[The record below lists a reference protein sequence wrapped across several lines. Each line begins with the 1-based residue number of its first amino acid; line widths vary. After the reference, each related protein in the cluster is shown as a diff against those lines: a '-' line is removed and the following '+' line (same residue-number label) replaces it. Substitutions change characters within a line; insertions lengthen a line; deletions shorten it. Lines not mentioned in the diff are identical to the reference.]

1 MSRTRLPLAA
11 LSLVSVSALALSA
24 CSQSSDASTKASG
37 DTAASAKAAT
47 GKKPAPFAS
56 GAVKV
61 ALVRQSG
68 AGDYFEQWG
77 NGAKAQAKAL
87 GIDLTVYD
95 AQADNA
101 KQATD
106 LSSAINSGAKAIIV
120 DHGFPATIQPEI
132 DEAVKKGIKVVVYDV
147 ETATKGVVTT
157 RQNDASMA
165 QAVLDVMAKT
175 LGKDAKVGYVNV
187 AGYAAL
193 DKRDSVWKTEVTAQG
208 WKQAFKVGK
217 VTDSTATD
225 NVPLVSAALTQN
237 SDVTGVF
244 APYDEL
250 AKGTVLA
257 VQNKK
262 LQDRIKVFG
271 ADVSNADIQQ
281 MTAADSPWVA
291 TAGTDP
297 SAVGAAVVRT
307 TALELAGQLGKT
319 TVEFP
324 AVAITQDFLREK
336 KIANMDQLRAALP
349 ALNLSQV
356 STADWIANVAH

>member
-1 MSRTRLPLAA
+1 MSRSARLPFAAISLASASVLLAA
-11 LSLVSVSALALSA
+11 G
-24 CSQSSDASTKASG
+24 CSQSSSVTGGTA
-37 DTAASAKAAT
+37 DTAASASAAT
-47 GKKPAPFAS
+47 GTKPAPFS
-56 GAVKV
+56 KGTVKV

-77 NGAKAQAKAL
+77 NGAKAQAKAA

-106 LSSAINSGAKAIIV
+106 LSSAINSGAKAIII
-120 DHGFPATIQPEI
+120 DHGFPATIQPQI
-132 DEAVKKGIKVVVYDV
+132 DKAVKQGIKVVVYDV
-147 ETATKGVVTT
+147 DQTNSKVISTE
-157 RQNDASMA
+157 QDDASMA
-165 QAVLDVMAKT
+165 SAVLDVMAKD
-175 LGKDAKVGYVNV
+175 LGKNAKVGYVNV

-193 DKRDSVWKTEVTAQG
+193 DKRDSVWKKAVESNG
-208 WKQAFKVGK
+208 WTQEFKVGK

-225 NVPLVSAALTQN
+225 NVPLVSAALTQH

-250 AKGTVLA
+250 AKGTLLA

-262 LQDRIKVFG
+262 LASKVKVFG
-271 ADVSNADIQQ
+271 ADISNADIQAI
-281 MTAADSPWVA
+281 TADNSPWVA

-307 TALELAGQLGKT
+307 AALELAGQLNKT
-319 TVEFP
+319 SVEFP
-324 AVAITQDFLREK
+324 AVAITREFLVSK
-336 KIANMDQLRAALP
+336 KIKNMDELRAALP
-349 ALNLSQV
+349 ALNLSKV

>member
-11 LSLVSVSALALSA
+11 LSLASVSALALSG
-24 CSQSSDASTKASG
+24 CSQSSDASTKTSG
-37 DTAASAKAAT
+37 DTAASARAAT

-165 QAVLDVMAKT
+165 QAVLDVMAKS
-175 LGKDAKVGYVNV
+175 LGKNAKVGYVNV

-193 DKRDSVWKTEVTAQG
+193 DKRDSVWKTEVTSQG
-208 WKQAFKVGK
+208 WRQAFKVGK

-262 LQDRIKVFG
+262 LQDKIKVFG

-281 MTAADSPWVA
+281 MTAAGSPWVA

-307 TALELAGQLGKT
+307 TALELAGRLGKT